1 MLKAIKNKQTE
12 LTVSLGMILVLL
24 TIASVIM
31 YFLEHDA
38 QPKSF
43 QNLYSSLWW
52 GIDKYLTT
60 TGAEDIN
67 PITPAG
73 KFLSGLI
80 AILGV
85 GMFALPAGIIASGFI
100 EEIENDKLLKK
111 LTALELKLE
120 SAFTV
125 EYLAPIIKVK
135 KNLNLSHLPRKWLSL
150 DDIKYKMGI
159 TESSVIQVCEFSKK
173 FRINNVKLD
182 GINTVGLESINLNRT
197 YGQCINRNSKLTIV
211 NLYPYIQPYFGHFS
225 SAISELLQANY
236 ISNEK
241 FGQFTLLEENRL
253 NMVNNKNYSEKS
265 ISEPVL
271 NEIKKDISSIMQE
284 DGICIFMVNAGNNE
298 YLMQFNVG
306 GEKGDGSFENSSY
319 FSNKEKLNH
328 YYGNAKIISDK
339 YQKLIGKH
347 ATVGK
352 PEDDHIVNLIHKETK
367 NDLLMLH
374 INVSILKTNGVDYYQ
389 YVSDFANIFKQDIVT
404 TETSIPI

>member
-1 MLKAIKNKQTE
+1 MIKAIKNKKTE
-12 LTVSLGMILVLL
+12 LTVSLGMILVLII
-24 TIASVIM
+24 IASVLM

-43 QNLYSSLWW
+43 ENLYTSLWW
-52 GIDKYLTT
+52 GIDKYLTS
-60 TGAEDIN
+60 TGGEDIN

-111 LTALELKLE
+111 LTALEAKLE

-125 EYLAPIIKVK
+125 EYLAPVIKIK
-135 KNLNLSHLPRKWLSL
+135 RELNVSHLPRKWLSIS
-150 DDIKYKMGI
+150 DIKYKMGI
-159 TESSVIQVCEFSKK
+159 SESTVLQVCEFSKK
-173 FRINNVKLD
+173 FKITNVNID
-182 GINTVGLESINLNRT
+182 GINTVGLEYINLNRT

-211 NLYPYIQPYFGHFS
+211 NLYPFTQPYFGHFGL
-225 SAISELLQANY
+225 AISDVLQANY

-253 NMVNNKNYSEKS
+253 NMINNENYFEEMVSETALK
-265 ISEPVL
+265 
-271 NEIKKDISSIMQE
+271 EIKKDISTIMQE
-284 DGICIFMVNAGNNE
+284 NGICIFLVNAGNNE
-298 YLMQFNVG
+298 YLMQFNIG
-306 GEKGDGSFENSSY
+306 AEKGDISFDNGVY
-319 FSNKEKLNH
+319 FSDKEKLNQ
-328 YYGNAKIISDK
+328 YFNKA
-339 YQKLIGKH
+339 KLISEKHEKSIAIH

-352 PEDDHIVNLIHKETK
+352 PEKNHIVNFIQNKTK

-374 INVSILKTNGVDYYQ
+374 INVSILKSNGAEYYQ
-389 YVSDFANIFKQDIVT
+389 YISDFASIFKDDAI
-404 TETSIPI
+404 